1 MIHLLLVA
9 ALVLFVL
16 WIVGLAGAWA
26 ASTAWTLFVIA
37 CALIIVWALISM
49 VGGRRTTVP

>member
-1 MIHLLLVA
+1 MIHLLLIA

-16 WIVGLAGAWA
+16 WVIGLAGAWA

-37 CALIIVWALISM
+37 CALVVVWALFSM
-49 VGGRRTTVP
+49 AGGRRRAVP

>member
-1 MIHLLLVA
+1 MIHLLLIG

-16 WIVGLAGAWA
+16 WVIGLAGAWA

-37 CALIIVWALISM
+37 CALVVVWAIFSM
-49 VGGRRTTVP
+49 VGGGRRTVP

>member
-1 MIHLLLVA
+1 MVHLLLFA

-16 WIVGLAGAWA
+16 WIIGIAGAWA

-37 CALIIVWALISM
+37 CALIIIWALVSM
-49 VGGRRTTVP
+49 VGRRRTTVP